1 MKKRNGFTIS
11 AGLIV
16 LVRPLI
22 LFMFFAILFG
32 TLGHLCALAIPVL
45 GEWALRTAAGMGGR
59 VELRTLF
66 IATLVCALFRGVLHY
81 AEQTLNHFIAFKLL
95 AELRDKIFRA
105 LRKLCPAKLEGKDR
119 GDLIALITADIELLE
134 VFYAHTIS
142 PVAIAVL
149 FSGAVCV
156 FLARIHSIFA
166 LIAALS
172 HIVVG
177 IIIPLLTAKSADGTG
192 MRFRSGAGDLSSHVL
207 ESLRGLSEILQYG
220 TGEKRLQQMEDK
232 SKRLMRVQKEMR
244 THEGRNGAVSS
255 AVILFFSCL
264 ILFAGAVLQRKGAIA
279 FGGLLTG
286 FITLTSSFG
295 PAVALANLGSTL
307 QNTFAAG
314 NRLLNIIEETP
325 ETNDITGKPVVA
337 FDGADARNVDFSYG
351 KKPTLS
357 AVSVAFPK
365 NKIVGIAGKSG
376 SGKSTLLKLLMRFW
390 SVKGGAVNI
399 SGKNIEE
406 INTDN
411 LRDMECYVTQETHL
425 FCGSI
430 EDNVR
435 IAKADAAREEI
446 VAACKKACVHDF
458 IMTLPDGYNTPAGE
472 LGGALSTGE
481 RQRIGLA
488 RAFLHGGDFML
499 FDEPTSNLDSLNEAG
514 ILKAIRE
521 ERTDKAVVL
530 VSHRES
536 SMRIADEVH
545 AIGGGVFT

>member
-1 MKKRNGFTIS
+1 MKKRNGFSIS

-22 LFMFFAILFG
+22 LFMAFAILFG

-45 GEWALRTAAGMGGR
+45 GSTAILSIADGFTR
-59 VELRTLF
+59 IPLKTIF
-66 IATLVCALFRGVLHY
+66 IAAAVCALLRGVFRY
-81 AEQTLNHFIAFKLL
+81 AEQTLNHFIAFTLL
-95 AELRDKIFRA
+95 AQLRDKIFRA

-142 PVAIAVL
+142 PVAIAFL
-149 FSGAVCV
+149 FAIAVSV
-156 FLARIHSIFA
+156 FLARIHLIFM
-166 LIAALS
+166 LIAVLS

-177 IIIPLLTAKSADGTG
+177 IIIPLLTAKSADGAG
-192 MRFRSGAGDLSSHVL
+192 LQFRSGAGDLSSHVL

-220 TGEKRLQQMEDK
+220 NGEKRLQQMEEK

-244 THEGRNGAVSS
+244 AHEGKNGAVSS
-255 AVILFFSCL
+255 AAILFFSCA
-264 ILFAGAVLQRKGAIA
+264 ILFAGAVLYRLGAVT

-286 FITLTSSFG
+286 FILLTSSFG

-314 NRLLNIIEETP
+314 SRLLDIIEETP
-325 ETNDITGKPVVA
+325 ETYDVAGKPA
-337 FDGADARNVDFSYG
+337 CSFNGAEVRNVNFSYG
-351 KKPTLS
+351 QKPVLS
-357 AVSVAFPK
+357 DVSVAFPK
-365 NKIVGIAGKSG
+365 SKIIGIAGKSG

-390 SVKGGAVNI
+390 SVKDGEVSI
-399 SGKNIEE
+399 SGRNIEE

-435 IAKADAAREEI
+435 IAKADATHEEI
-446 VAACKKACVHDF
+446 VAACRKACVHDF

-472 LGGALSTGE
+472 LGSALSTGE

-521 ERTDKAVVL
+521 ERAGKTVVL

-545 AIGGGVFT
+545 GIDCGVFS